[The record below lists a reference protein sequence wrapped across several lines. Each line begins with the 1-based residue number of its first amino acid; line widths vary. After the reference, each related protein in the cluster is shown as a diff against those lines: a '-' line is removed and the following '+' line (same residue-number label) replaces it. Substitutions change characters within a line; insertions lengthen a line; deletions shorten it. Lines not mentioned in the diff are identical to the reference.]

1 MTQAT
6 DSNLANNSSD
16 RKPRLW
22 PAIALVA
29 AYWLVVGFMKLVT
42 IKTLFPEDVFTQL
55 VHFLVAFYSP
65 MLLAV
70 GILIWWL
77 GFSRLP
83 WSERLIG
90 LGLLIGGG
98 ILARLVADKSMAF
111 GLLMNGIPAAITAAV
126 AAMLVVNMA
135 IARAS
140 SKARLATLAIASVLA
155 WGYFTLIRLDGI
167 TGQLKGQQSWRW
179 TETAEDRFLKQ
190 RTQQSGKVAR
200 ADDSQLTAHNSPLT
214 PLVATPADWPQFRG
228 PRRDGNVHD
237 VSLTGDWSAN
247 PPPKLWRR
255 RVGPGWSSFA
265 VVGNRGFTQEQRGDK
280 EAVFCFDVATGNEL
294 WSHED
299 KSRFEETVSGAG
311 PRATPTFDSGRI
323 YSLGGSGVLNCLDAA
338 SGNLVWSRDIT
349 ADAKAKPTDENLK
362 PPGWGFS
369 SSPVICRGMA
379 IVFAGGGKDKKGL
392 LAYDAVTGELRW
404 AAGQGV
410 HSYSS
415 PQILSVG
422 DQQQVLMVSDRG
434 LEAFDPADGQLL
446 WEHDWYLKDMF
457 RVLQPHVAGD
467 GQILLATPLN
477 YGTRLLEIKRQ
488 GTLARSAS
496 EASAT
501 PLPLG
506 EGAER
511 SSAVEGVSTLVRSAS
526 AGNADTLARSAS
538 EGNPPSTSAAIRSDD
553 SSPPPAWTVTEKWT
567 SKDLKPYFND
577 GVQIGDH
584 LYGFDNDILVCIDL
598 ATGKKKWKK
607 GRYGNGQALL
617 VGGSGQLL
625 IISEQGDAVLA
636 EISPQGLTE
645 RGKFKALSG
654 KTWNHPVIAA
664 GKLLVRNSEEM
675 ACYELMPPT
684 SSL

>member
-1 MTQAT
+1 MTDAT
-6 DSNLANNSSD
+6 DPNLANNSSD

-65 MLLAV
+65 MLLAL
-70 GILIWWL
+70 GMLIWWL

-98 ILARLVADKSMAF
+98 ILARLIADKSMAF
-111 GLLMNGIPAAITAAV
+111 GLLMNGIPVAITAVV
-126 AAMLVVNMA
+126 AAMTVATLFV
-135 IARAS
+135 ARATA
-140 SKARLATLAIASVLA
+140 KTRLAMLAAASLLA

-179 TETAEDRFLKQ
+179 TETAEARFLKE
-190 RTQQSGKVAR
+190 RKQSALATTSSDHSPLTTHQAPSSK
-200 ADDSQLTAHNSPLT
+200 DDSPLT
-214 PLVATPADWPQFRG
+214 PLVATAADWPGFRG
-228 PRRDGNVHD
+228 PRRDGNVQN

-247 PPPKLWRR
+247 PPRELWRR
-255 RVGPGWSSFA
+255 RLGPGWSSFA
-265 VVGNRGFTQEQRGDK
+265 VVGNRAFTQEQRGDK
-280 EAVFCFDVATGNEL
+280 EAVFCFDIATGNEL

-311 PRATPTFDSGRI
+311 PRATPTFDSGKI

-338 SGNLVWSRDIT
+338 SGKLIWSHDIT

-369 SSPVICRGMA
+369 SSPIVCRGMA
-379 IVFAGGGKDKKGL
+379 VVFAGGGKDKKGL
-392 LAYDAVTGELRW
+392 LAYDALTGELRW

-415 PQILSVG
+415 PQVFSVG

-434 LEAFDPADGQLL
+434 LEAFDPADGILL

-457 RVLQPHVAGD
+457 RVLQPHIVGN
-467 GQILLATPLN
+467 GQVLLATPLN
-477 YGTRLLEIKRQ
+477 YGTRLLEIKNVAWDQ
-488 GTLARSAS
+488 LADS
-496 EASAT
+496 ERRPTDAKW
-501 PLPLG
+501 
-506 EGAER
+506 E
-511 SSAVEGVSTLVRSAS
+511 
-526 AGNADTLARSAS
+526 
-538 EGNPPSTSAAIRSDD
+538 
-553 SSPPPAWTVTEKWT
+553 VTEKWT
-567 SKDLKPYFND
+567 TKDLKPYFND
-577 GVQIGDH
+577 GVQLGDH

-617 VGGSGQLL
+617 VGDSGQLL
-625 IISEQGDAVLA
+625 VISEQGDAVLA

-664 GKLLVRNSEEM
+664 GKLLVRNNEEM
-675 ACYELMPPT
+675 ACYELT
-684 SSL
+684 RADSAL